1 MKKSLLWL
9 ILALMLVPVSG
20 DIFAQ
25 DKYPARPIT
34 VIIPVAAGSMQDLVT
49 RAMADLFP
57 KYAGQPLVIVNK
69 PGSGGL
75 IGGASLATSK
85 PDGYTL
91 ATFSSTS
98 AVPEI
103 VSKLRPASYTSKD
116 VMPIANLSGWLVVLV
131 CNNDA
136 LYKSFNEFVAYAKKN
151 PGKMT
156 FGHSGVGNF
165 YWMLGMAMA
174 KDTGIEIKDVPFSGE
189 AEYRTALLGNHI
201 DVAALTYGGPS
212 RELLQT
218 KKFRALCTFEKN
230 RIDELPDVPTI
241 KEVVTE
247 FKHGTSF
254 IGLFA
259 PKGTPEGVIAR
270 LSEITKKIVEDPQFK
285 ENMKRIYMP
294 IMYMDTKAFAAEVK
308 RMGENSMTFLRENN
322 LL

>member
-9 ILALMLVPVSG
+9 ILAIMLVPVNG

-25 DKYPARPIT
+25 DKYPERPISI
-34 VIIPVAAGSMQDLVT
+34 IIPYPAGSMQDLVT
-49 RAMADLFP
+49 RAMGDVFP
-57 KYAGQPLVIVNK
+57 KYAGQPLVVVNK

-75 IGGASLATSK
+75 IGGAALATSK

-91 ATFSSTS
+91 GTFSSTQ

-103 VSKLRPASYTSKD
+103 VKKLRPASYSADD
-116 VMPIANLSGWLVVLV
+116 VIPVANLSGWLVVLA

-136 LYKSFNEFVAYAKKN
+136 PYKNFSEFLAQAKKN

-174 KDTGIEIKDVPFSGE
+174 KEAGIELKDVPFSGE
-189 AEYRTALLGNHI
+189 AETRPALLGNHI

-212 RELLQT
+212 RELIKS
-218 KKFRALCTFEKN
+218 KKFRALCAFEQK

-241 KEVVTE
+241 REVVAE

-254 IGLFA
+254 IGVFT
-259 PKGTPEGVIAR
+259 PKGTPQGIVAK
-270 LSEITKKIVEDPQFK
+270 LSETIKKITDDAQFK
-285 ENMKRIYMP
+285 EKMKNIYMP
-294 IMYMDTKAFAAEVK
+294 IMYRDSQAFKVEVK
-308 RMGENSMTFLRENN
+308 RMGENSITFLKEKG